1 VTCNEQG
8 FQRCGVELGYDEILA
23 MLGETVSESKDF
35 MARTMMKG
43 MFIGVK
49 ECGYSEKMCAFDI
62 CTNTRI

>member
-1 VTCNEQG
+1 
-8 FQRCGVELGYDEILA
+8 VELGYDEILA